1 MVILNNYSKVLMI
14 KWYMSVNVR
23 MISVL
28 YKIYGNNK
36 NMQDKDKI
44 KTLIKNIFLSGNV
57 KNALMNLSSI
67 VLKDVFNKTG
77 LSNISLYVQASL
89 QKQGTH

>member
-1 MVILNNYSKVLMI
+1 
-14 KWYMSVNVR
+14 MSVNVR

-44 KTLIKNIFLSGNV
+44 KNLIKNIFLSGNV

>member
-1 MVILNNYSKVLMI
+1 
-14 KWYMSVNVR
+14 MSVNVR

-44 KTLIKNIFLSGNV
+44 KNLIKNIFLSGNV
-57 KNALMNLSSI
+57 KNVLMNLSSI